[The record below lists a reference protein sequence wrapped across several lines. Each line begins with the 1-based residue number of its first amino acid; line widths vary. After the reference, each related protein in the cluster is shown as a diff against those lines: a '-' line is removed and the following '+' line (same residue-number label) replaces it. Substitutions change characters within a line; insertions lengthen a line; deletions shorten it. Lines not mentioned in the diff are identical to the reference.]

1 MLLIGLT
8 SLLIAIPLYSS
19 TGSQGW
25 ASPTLLTRITSIILL
40 FSAAISF
47 NGLYVQ
53 AIGSGL
59 GLYSGLFHV
68 TTVTQGMEIFLY
80 VAGRIILL
88 PWASEAVVSANENGT
103 SSSFAGAFDGRG
115 KVSHSASP
123 SQTDLDP
130 SNLDSDSRLEL
141 GNNQHITSIPSIA
154 EYPLII
160 LFTTIGGSFL
170 ISSADLVSMY
180 LSIELQSFAVY
191 ILAAIYRNSESATS
205 AGLKYFLLGAL
216 SSALILLGS
225 SLIYA
230 YTGLTNFEGIYTL
243 TSVAHYPI
251 TGREGDIFANNL
263 SKDTGVEN
271 AVVLGVL
278 IIRIGFLFKVAAAP
292 FHNWA
297 PDVYDGV
304 PTIVT
309 TWLTVM
315 PKIAIFVFLLELQLP
330 SASLNSI
337 TRAIGFDQVIENHQ
351 LFSPD
356 LHWKNLLLTT
366 SLLSLVIGTVVGLAQ
381 YRLKRL
387 LAYSTIS
394 HVGFLLLALSV
405 NSEESVTS
413 FLFYLIQYSVTNLNA
428 FFVVLALG
436 YLTHTSLAHQQ
447 KTSLVKTTE
456 SNSTQVEVGGDVQS
470 LRQKRDCDITFISQ
484 LKGQFY
490 ANPILG
496 LSLAFCLFS
505 MAGIPPLVGFFAKY
519 MVLYSAIEKGYYFIA
534 LVGILASVISA
545 AYYLRIIRVIHFDQA
560 SENGTERFL
569 AGENVPFSPDLKIS
583 SSLAPSVSQEMKTNV
598 LSSTHSYVIAVL
610 TLLVVF
616 FIFSPSLVLNSSNLL
631 ALSLFTA

>member
-1 MLLIGLT
+1 MLLIGLI

-19 TGSQGW
+19 TIT
-25 ASPTLLTRITSIILL
+25 PTLLTRITSIILL

-47 NGLYVQ
+47 NRLYVQ

-68 TTVTQGMEIFLY
+68 TTVTQAMEMFLY
-80 VAGRIILL
+80 VVGALILL
-88 PWASEAVVSANENGT
+88 PWASPKKDDLQSGNRSGQEVSTSNFGFTSAV
-103 SSSFAGAFDGRG
+103 
-115 KVSHSASP
+115 P
-123 SQTDLDP
+123 
-130 SNLDSDSRLEL
+130 
-141 GNNQHITSIPSIA
+141 SIP

-160 LFTTIGGSFL
+160 LFTTIGASFL

-230 YTGLTNFEGIYTL
+230 YTGLTNFESIYMLSNVVGNEGSLSTHGMVSQAPTAGI
-243 TSVAHYPI
+243 
-251 TGREGDIFANNL
+251 
-263 SKDTGVEN
+263 
-271 AVVLGVL
+271 VLGVL
-278 IIRIGFLFKVAAAP
+278 IIGVGFLFKVAAAP

-315 PKIAIFVFLLELQLP
+315 PKISIFIFLLEF
-330 SASLNSI
+330 
-337 TRAIGFDQVIENHQ
+337 TGGAIGSETVIDMGTSNALFLGENTSGAI
-351 LFSPD
+351 F
-356 LHWKNLLLTT
+356 KNLLLTT

-387 LAYSTIS
+387 LAFSTIS

-405 NSEESVTS
+405 NSEESITS
-413 FLFYLIQYSVTNLNA
+413 FLFYIIQYSITNLDA

-436 YLTHTSLAHQQ
+436 YVINNQISY
-447 KTSLVKTTE
+447 E
-456 SNSTQVEVGGDVQS
+456 NNGNNST
-470 LRQKRDCDITFISQ
+470 DITYISQ

-496 LSLAFCLFS
+496 LSLALCLFS

-519 MVLYSAIEKGYYFIA
+519 RVLYSAIENGYYFLA
-534 LVGILASVISA
+534 FVGIIASVISA
-545 AYYLRIIRVIHFDQA
+545 AYYLRIIRVIHFDQ
-560 SENGTERFL
+560 
-569 AGENVPFSPDLKIS
+569 
-583 SSLAPSVSQEMKTNV
+583 KTNDLSLESGQKSEATFV
-598 LSSTHSYVIAVL
+598 LTSRHSYIISVL
-610 TLLVVF
+610 TLLVVL
-616 FIFSPSLVLNSSNLL
+616 FILSPSLVLNSSNLL